1 MKKIIVLTGTSGVG
15 KTTISHYLAAAYH
28 ISAIITHTTRP
39 PRSQEKN
46 GVDYY
51 FETAAIFC
59 PAGFN

>member
-39 PRSQEKN
+39 PRSQEKM
-46 GVDYY
+46 GWIIILKLRR
-51 FETAAIFC
+51 FLPSRI
-59 PAGFN
+59 